1 MAEEI
6 SVTFRNST
14 SETVRCIYRRSTL
27 SEDAPNEGELEAFM
41 RHPACHELSSMSP
54 GEDRHWPLG
63 EGDEDYR
70 CFFAAAFRDSDA
82 LALVGTV
89 DACPEHQG
97 RAYELEVS
105 EQGGAHRLTVRITS
119 PGEPDITQTILR
131 AGIVEAPPS
140 ANAAADAED
149 GFDSLAYLARWEA
162 PTEEES
168 TAGIAALVEGAVG
181 VQATEAAWETELT
194 RLRERT
200 RKEIERL
207 AQLTEEQSVQ
217 APASSEGGEQ
227 HALYQLQLAGGRNLV
242 LAPRTSDDEDVRAV
256 WPGPARE
263 GEKHGKEERSVIE
276 VVETKKVWGSGGA
289 EVWLRYRP
297 LAGDTKQCWV
307 RQECANGAWQQA
319 PRDDPADLQ

>member
-1 MAEEI
+1 
-6 SVTFRNST
+6 
-14 SETVRCIYRRSTL
+14 
-27 SEDAPNEGELEAFM
+27 
-41 RHPACHELSSMSP
+41 MSP

-82 LALVGTV
+82 PALVGTV

-131 AGIVEAPPS
+131 AGIIEAPPS
-140 ANAAADAED
+140 ANAAGDAED
-149 GFDSLAYLARWEA
+149 GFDSLAYLARWDA

-217 APASSEGGEQ
+217 APGSSEGGEQ

-263 GEKHGKEERSVIE
+263 GERHGREERSVIE